1 MHKYAQRLF
10 AAMLALA
17 LWLSLGA
24 MAVFA
29 SDENAYIYQYP
40 DENNKPYYQM
50 SMYAY
55 KNAPDDKEKYPT
67 GIFRILNTR
76 QDDQVSDAYCA
87 DSSIYDE
94 YGSLYKLVSLADN
107 TTTRTNEN
115 KLRAIIHH
123 SYPFVS
129 AEDMIG
135 AMEADGV
142 TLHQNEIPYY
152 EMVLIT
158 AVQQTIYSYT
168 NPETPIQVPFAGGVP
183 RTIYDL
189 YAGYIVDFENG
200 YNDTAVQKAYTY
212 LEQDIPA
219 VIQWLKGLEE
229 EAAPQEP
236 ACSVSAQI
244 TADHTGYTLTLSNLS
259 AELGKAG
266 DLRVSVSVNGVPVVD
281 QQSVTPDDEGNIQ
294 IPLAGEPLTPQSTA
308 VVTVEGTQ
316 TYEDAVAYVSRAE
329 DGSQPFIGWQTV
341 ERTLRAQADNV
352 PIPEPAVIEI
362 TPADITIYMGGEDGY
377 DAVVDGSDEVVSTN
391 SLPRPLFYLEGPSG
405 VDVDKLT
412 FSSTDEV
419 PGSSGVYKQWV
430 PQLAGQDRDGKALY
444 YLNKVHEAQDEVRV
458 QYSLGDDSFV
468 SDQFDPSAVQDLYE
482 DYTISIYAGAVSLDK
497 VTATAQGDP
506 IRYAVR
512 SNTGTLRVRAVENGD
527 HTPQTNPV
535 YHVQTQAP
543 ATMASG
549 TAAVVA
555 PEGTKYTL
563 NHTTV
568 DAPAAGV
575 GLLFDDIYDKD
586 NGQDDRESALIA
598 QTDAALG
605 PVEEGWTRF
614 HQAKYLDLVD
624 TNNGNAWVKTVD
636 QAVTVYWAYP
646 EGTDANTQFQ
656 LLHFENLHRDN
667 ADNAYS
673 GYDTDEIL
681 AVTPTAVQI
690 TNTEAGICFSVP
702 SGGFSPFVLVWQ
714 VADPPEGGLA
724 VSKKVEGTG
733 GDTGRSWNFAVTLND
748 NSVNGTYGEMN
759 FVNGTASF
767 TLKSGESKTAL
778 GLPAGLSYNVT
789 EAEANTDG
797 YTTTSTG
804 SSGTI
809 VKDSTVAAAFV
820 NHRDAP
826 AAQEPTPAPAEEVKT
841 TPTPAPAATPEPT
854 PTPSG
859 QPLPQTGDSSAVGLW
874 GLLGSLALIA
884 LAVILLI
891 KARKFGGHDHE

>member
-40 DENNKPYYQM
+40 DESNKPYYQM

-55 KNAPDDKEKYPT
+55 KNAPDDEESHPT

-76 QDDQVSDAYCA
+76 QDDQVSYAYCA
-87 DSSIYDE
+87 DSSLYDE

-107 TTTRTNEN
+107 GTTRTNEN

-142 TLHQNEIPYY
+142 TLHRNEILYY

-200 YNDTAVQKAYTY
+200 YNDTAVRNAYAY
-212 LEQDIPA
+212 LVQDIPA
-219 VIQWLKGLEE
+219 VIQWLKELEE

-244 TADHTGYTLTLSNLS
+244 TADYTGYTLTLSNLS
-259 AELGKAG
+259 TELSQAG
-266 DLRVSVSVNGVPVVD
+266 DLRVSVSVNDLPVVD
-281 QQSVTPDDEGNIQ
+281 QQPATPDEDGNIQ
-294 IPLAGEPLTPQSTA
+294 ISLAGEQLSPQDTA

-341 ERTLRAQADNV
+341 ERTLRAQANV
-352 PIPEPAVIEI
+352 AIPEPAVIEI

-430 PQLAGQDRDGKALY
+430 PELAGHDRDGKALY

-458 QYSLGDDSFV
+458 QYSLGEDSFV
-468 SDQFDPSAVQDLYE
+468 SDQFDPSTVQDLYE
-482 DYTISIYAGAVSLDK
+482 DYTISIYAGAVSMDK

-543 ATMASG
+543 ATAMASG

-555 PEGTKYTL
+555 PEGTQYTL

-568 DAPAAGV
+568 AAPAAGV

-586 NGQDDRESALIA
+586 NGQDDRENALIA
-598 QTDAALG
+598 QTDATLAPL
-605 PVEEGWTRF
+605 EEGWTRF

-636 QAVTVYWAYP
+636 RAVTVYWAYP
-646 EGTDANTQFQ
+646 EGTDTNTKFQ
-656 LLHFENLHRDN
+656 LLHFENLHRDS
-667 ADNAYS
+667 ADNASS

-681 AVTPTAVQI
+681 AVTPTPVQI
-690 TNTEAGICFSVP
+690 TNTEAGIAFSVP
-702 SGGFSPFVLVWQ
+702 SGGFSPFVLVWE
-714 VADPPEGGLA
+714 VADPPEGGLT
-724 VSKKVEGTG
+724 VSKKVDGTG
-733 GDTGRSWNFAVTLND
+733 GDTGRSWNFTVTLND
-748 NSVNGTYGEMN
+748 NSVSGTYGEMN
-759 FVNGTASF
+759 FVNGVASF
-767 TLKSGESKTAL
+767 TLKSGESKTAF
-778 GLPAGLSYNVT
+778 GLPAGLTYKVA
-789 EAEANTDG
+789 EAEANKDG
-797 YTTTSTG
+797 YVTTSTG

-809 VKDSTVAAAFV
+809 VKDSTVVAAFV
-820 NHRDAP
+820 NHRDTP
-826 AAQEPTPAPAEEVKT
+826 AAQESTPAPAQEADTTSTPEPVATPKT
-841 TPTPAPAATPEPT
+841 TPTMN
-854 PTPSG
+854 G
-859 QPLPQTGDSSAVGLW
+859 QSLPQTGDSNAVVLW

-884 LAVILLI
+884 LAAVLLI
-891 KARKFGGHDHE
+891 KARNHGGHDPE